1 MTPDATATAALLEHG
16 EAQSDATDIVAP
28 ESSAV
33 SVNAMVLTAHGT
45 DTLYEKMFAA
55 NDGINVPELVTKL
68 AKSAFEDGSRLTAR
82 VYVLIV
88 TPSWAVTS
96 TFITVVAPAAS
107 IIVPEA
113 LPDVTTVPFTATEAN
128 DESAVGVTVSEL
140 TAFSTDI
147 V

>member
-1 MTPDATATAALLEHG
+1 MTGVLAVYVYVLDKKLGAK
-16 EAQSDATDIVAP
+16 AP
-28 ESSAV
+28 GLIA
-33 SVNAMVLTAHGT
+33 
-45 DTLYEKMFAA
+45 
-55 NDGINVPELVTKL
+55 KL
-68 AKSAFEDGSRLTAR
+68 AKSALELKGRWTAS
-82 VYVLIV
+82 VYILIV

-113 LPDVTTVPFTATEAN
+113 LPDVTAAPFTATEAN

>member
-1 MTPDATATAALLEHG
+1 MFL
-16 EAQSDATDIVAP
+16 
-28 ESSAV
+28 
-33 SVNAMVLTAHGT
+33 
-45 DTLYEKMFAA
+45 FAA